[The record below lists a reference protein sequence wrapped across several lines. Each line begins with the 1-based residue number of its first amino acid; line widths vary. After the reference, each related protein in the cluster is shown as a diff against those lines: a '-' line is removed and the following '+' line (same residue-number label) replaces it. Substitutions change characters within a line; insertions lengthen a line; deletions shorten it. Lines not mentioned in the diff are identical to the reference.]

1 MTVFRGTARRIV
13 ALSSADVY
21 RACGVLHGSEPGGL
35 QELPLTESSA
45 VRTTLQTYPAAQI
58 ERLQHVFG
66 WLDTDYDKIPVEREI
81 LGDADLPGTVL
92 RLPMVYGP
100 GDPLHRFYPAVKRM
114 DDRRP
119 SILFAQK
126 IAAWRSPRGYV
137 ENVAG
142 AIAVAATNDRA
153 AGRIY
158 NVAEPECLSEIEW
171 TRRIADVV
179 GWRGNLVALSADRAP
194 AHLQMP
200 GNYEQHW
207 VVDSTKIRDE
217 LGYREIVERDEAIRR
232 TVAWE
237 RANPPAI
244 DVASL
249 GYDAE
254 DDVMVRLKP
263 DPTSA

>member
-1 MTVFRGTARRIV
+1 MGHSVPSRIKRC
-13 ALSSADVY
+13 SSTSKAS
-21 RACGVLHGSEPGGL
+21 R
-35 QELPLTESSA
+35 LPLTESSA

-171 TRRIADVV
+171 TRRMADVV
-179 GWRGNLVALSADRAP
+179 GWRGNLVVLPADRAP